1 MADPFIGEIKM
12 FAGNF
17 PPRGYAFCDGQL
29 IAIAQNTALFSLL
42 GTYYGGD
49 GRTTFALPDLRGR
62 VPLHEGQ
69 GPGLNSRQIGERLGS
84 ETSSLSS
91 AQMPMHS
98 HAQMASTNSSSPAYG
113 PSSAPGAATATA
125 AFYGNGSPQIDMA
138 AAAVDATGAGQPHSN
153 MAPYGTLSFIIAVQG
168 IFPSRN

>member
-1 MADPFIGEIKM
+1 MAEPFIGEIKM

-29 IAIAQNTALFSLL
+29 ISIAQNTALFSLL
-42 GTYYGGD
+42 GTQYGGN
-49 GRTTFALPDLRGR
+49 GVTTFALPDLRGR
-62 VPLHEGQ
+62 VPLHQGQ
-69 GPGLNSRQIGERLGS
+69 APGLSSRSMGEQLGS
-84 ETSSLSS
+84 ESVSLTP
-91 AQMPMHS
+91 AQMPFHS
-98 HAQMASTNSSSPAYG
+98 HAQVASTNTSSPAYG

-138 AAAVDATGAGQPHSN
+138 AAAVEATGGSQPHDN
-153 MAPYGTLSFIIAVQG
+153 MAPYGTLSFVIALQG